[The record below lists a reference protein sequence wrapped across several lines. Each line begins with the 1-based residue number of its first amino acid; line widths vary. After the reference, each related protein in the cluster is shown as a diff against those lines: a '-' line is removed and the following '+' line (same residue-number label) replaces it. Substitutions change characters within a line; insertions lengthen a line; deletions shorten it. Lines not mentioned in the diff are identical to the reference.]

1 MEYTAP
7 LLSLSN
13 LSIAYRRGNRWR
25 RAVSDLTLEI
35 ARGEA
40 YGLVGES
47 GCGKTTAAMAVL
59 RYLSRNG
66 RIEAGDIRFD
76 GRDLLALDAESLRKL
91 RGDRIGMVYQHPGSA
106 LNPSLRIGR
115 QIAELYTTHRGLDRR
130 AAQTAAVDM
139 LARLQIADPAQ
150 VAALYPH
157 ELSGG
162 MQQRAVIAMA
172 LATDPDLLILD
183 EPTTALDATVQ
194 AEILDLFAALR
205 REFSAALLFISH
217 NLGVVRQVCDRIGV
231 MYAGELVEEGVA
243 ESVFRRPR
251 HPYTAALL
259 GCIPDTTGPALAGRE
274 PLAHIPG
281 LLPEPDADIRSCRF
295 RERCPQAQTDC
306 AQHHPPLAPITD
318 TRLSRCFHAA
328 EVPEP
333 RTAQETIDA
342 GEAAVTGF
350 REPLLQTRNLRLD
363 YARTTVL
370 SGVDLDIGRGETFGL
385 VGESG
390 SGKTTLAKL
399 LSGLLPPDDG
409 EIRLHGEPLAK
420 HAAGRSRPQRRALQ
434 MVFQSPDGT
443 LNPSHRIGGI
453 LKRAIRV
460 LGDGDDTATKLQS
473 LLQDVSLPESVSR
486 RRPAALSGGQRQRV
500 AIARA
505 FAGSPELVILDE
517 PTSALDVS
525 VQAAILNLLAELQ
538 RNRGVS
544 YLFITHDLAVV
555 YHLAHRIGVMYLGEL
570 VEVGPTAQVFAPPY
584 HPYTEALIAAAPRLH
599 DDAAAPLRLRGQ
611 NPGAANRPTGCAF
624 HTRCP
629 HARDICSRQTPPAHE
644 PVDGHRI
651 LCHIPPEE
659 LRSLQTDRR

>member
-1 MEYTAP
+1 MSTTP
-7 LLSLSN
+7 LLSLSE
-13 LSIAYRRGNRWR
+13 LSIAYRRGGRWR

-66 RIEAGDIRFD
+66 RVEAGDIRFD
-76 GRDLLALDAESLRKL
+76 GSDMLALDAESLRKL

-106 LNPSLRIGR
+106 LNPSLRVGR
-115 QIAELYTTHRGLDRR
+115 QIAELYTIHRGLDRR
-130 AAQTAAVDM
+130 AAHTAAVDM
-139 LARLQIADPAQ
+139 LARLQIPDPAQ

-194 AEILDLFAALR
+194 AEILDLFARLR
-205 REFSAALLFISH
+205 EEFSAALLFISH

-231 MYAGELVEEGVA
+231 MYAGELVEEGEA
-243 ESVFRRPR
+243 EAVFRRPR

-259 GCIPDTTGPALAGRE
+259 ACIPDTSGPALAGRE

-281 LLPEPDADIRSCRF
+281 LLPEPGADIRGCRF
-295 RERCPQAQTDC
+295 RERCPQARPDC
-306 AQHHPPLAPITD
+306 GERHPPMAACGES
-318 TRLSRCFHAA
+318 RLSRCLYAA
-328 EVPEP
+328 DVPP
-333 RTAQETIDA
+333 PHPAAGPATTAA
-342 GEAAVTGF
+342 SPVPAV
-350 REPLLQTRNLRLD
+350 REPLLQARGLRLN
-363 YARTTVL
+363 YAHTTIL
-370 SGVDLDIGRGETFGL
+370 SDLDLDIARGETFGL

-399 LSGLLPPDDG
+399 LSGLLHPDAG
-409 EIRLHGEPLAK
+409 EIDLGGASLAK
-420 HAAGRSRPQRRALQ
+420 QASRRSRLQRRALQ

-443 LNPSHRIGGI
+443 LNPSHRIGAI

-460 LGDGDDTATKLQS
+460 LGDGDGADARLRD
-473 LLQDVSLPESVSR
+473 LLQDVSLPEGIVR
-486 RRPAALSGGQRQRV
+486 RRPPALSGGQRQRV

-505 FAGSPELVILDE
+505 FAGQPELVILDE

-538 RNRGVS
+538 RSRNVS

-555 YHLAHRIGVMYLGEL
+555 YHLAHRVGVMYLGEL

-599 DDAAAPLRLRGQ
+599 DGGAPPLRLRGQ
-611 NPGAANRPTGCAF
+611 NPGAAKRPTGCPF

-629 HARDICSRQTPPAHE
+629 HARQICAEQAPPAHE
-644 PVDGHRI
+644 PGSGHRI
-651 LCHIPPEE
+651 LCHIPPDE
-659 LRSLQTDRR
+659 LRAMQTDRR

>member
-1 MEYTAP
+1 MNDAP
-7 LLSLSN
+7 LLSLSK

-25 RAVSDLTLEI
+25 RAVSELSLEI

-76 GRDLLALDAESLRKL
+76 DHDMLTLDAESLRRL

-115 QIAELYTTHRGLDRR
+115 QIAELYTAHRGHDRR
-130 AAQTAAVDM
+130 AAQAAAVDM

-194 AEILDLFAALR
+194 AEILDLFAKLR
-205 REFSAALLFISH
+205 EEFSAALLFISH

-231 MYAGELVEEGVA
+231 MYAGELVEEGEA
-243 ESVFRRPR
+243 ETVFSRPR

-259 GCIPDTTGPALAGRE
+259 ACIPDTSGPALAGRE

-281 LLPEPDADIRSCRF
+281 LLPEPGADIIGCRF
-295 RERCPQAQTDC
+295 RERCPQARPDC
-306 AQHHPPLAPITD
+306 AERHPPLATCGES
-318 TRLSRCFHAA
+318 RLSRCLYAA
-328 EVPEP
+328 EVPPPRPPTQTVADEP
-333 RTAQETIDA
+333 VLAHAT
-342 GEAAVTGF
+342 
-350 REPLLQTRNLRLD
+350 REPLLQARGLRLD
-363 YARTTVL
+363 YARTTIL
-370 SGVDLDIGRGETFGL
+370 SDLDLDIARGETFGL

-399 LSGLLPPDDG
+399 LSGLLRPDAGD
-409 EIRLHGEPLAK
+409 IRLHGQPLAG
-420 HAAGRSRPQRRALQ
+420 HAARRSRQQRRALQ

-443 LNPSHRIGGI
+443 LNPSHRVGAI

-460 LGDGDDTATKLQS
+460 LGDGTDAGARLQD
-473 LLQDVSLPESVSR
+473 LLQDVSLPDTVTR
-486 RRPAALSGGQRQRV
+486 RRPLALSGGQRQRV

-505 FAGSPELVILDE
+505 FAGRPELVILDE

-525 VQAAILNLLAELQ
+525 VQAAILNLLVELQ
-538 RNRGVS
+538 RGRDAS

-555 YHLAHRIGVMYLGEL
+555 YHLAHRVGVMYLGDL

-599 DDAAAPLRLRGQ
+599 DDGAQPLRLRGQ
-611 NPGAANRPTGCAF
+611 NPGAAKRPTGCPF

-629 HARDICSRQTPPAHE
+629 HARQICAEQAPPAHE
-644 PVDGHRI
+644 PSAGHRI
-651 LCHIPPEE
+651 LCHIPPDE
-659 LRSLQTDRR
+659 LRTLQTDRR